1 MFSRISTI
9 LYATSHNIQM
19 TPLQI
24 NNKKANLF
32 SDQSSSSRVDKLRN
46 NSMNTVKNTYENG
59 YYHKNTVEK
68 NTVKDA
74 LTRVRAGGATVP
86 KKVTGKNV
94 V

>member
-1 MFSRISTI
+1 MFSRISTL
-9 LYATSHNIQM
+9 LYATSHNVNM
-19 TPLQI
+19 TPIQTH
-24 NNKKANLF
+24 NKKANLF
-32 SDQSSSSRVDKLRN
+32 SDQSSSSRVDRLKN

-68 NTVKDA
+68 NTVNDA